1 MHFLSKHPTL
11 AENVASKLEKM
22 IFAHF
27 PSFYKENEAK
37 LNKLENESDIFL
49 RMAVNLNSGGHCSPP
64 YYIITTSA

>member
-1 MHFLSKHPTL
+1 MHFLSKHPTV
-11 AENVASKLEKM
+11 AENMVSKSEKM